1 MNWFE
6 RKTRLA
12 AIGIALA
19 CAGCLEARGGDV
31 HPAWVDKKEDSFN
44 SRRTNDTYV
53 FKLFRTEDTDLTSLQ
68 AGRFYPLYQYL
79 AGEYGADMN
88 TMSVEDIS
96 TDDYTTYRVSFKTP
110 SGTSAVIARLV
121 DQYDAIDFN
130 SEHAPFF
137 EYYQLFAIGKKD
149 SDVLFDEVAEVD
161 VNPTLAGIM
170 SVIPGAGQFYKGNS
184 RKGYAMLGTGIVLAG
199 AAAVTQMRAV
209 EWSDMMD
216 KEPSAR
222 ESWASKSHAMK
233 KQRNVLLGAMGIL
246 SALSVYDAFT
256 AEEFPRIRVR
266 KSDGASVSIA
276 PSSQS
281 AGIALTV
288 NF

>member
-1 MNWFE
+1 MNWIK

-12 AIGIALA
+12 AVGIALA
-19 CAGCLEARGGDV
+19 CVGGLEARGGDV
-31 HPAWVDKKEDSFN
+31 RPVWVDKKEDSFN
-44 SRRTNDTYV
+44 ARRTNDTYV

-121 DQYDAIDFN
+121 EQYDAIDFN
-130 SEHAPFF
+130 SEHSPFF

-149 SDVLFDEVAEVD
+149 SDVLFDEVVEVEI
-161 VNPTLAGIM
+161 NRTLAAVM
-170 SVIPGAGQFYKGNS
+170 SVFPGAGQFYKGNN
-184 RKGYAMLGTGIVLAG
+184 RKGYAMLGTGLLLAG
-199 AAAVTQMRAV
+199 GAVASQIRAV
-209 EWSDMMD
+209 EWSEMMEKD
-216 KEPSAR
+216 PGAR
-222 ESWASKSHAMK
+222 DSWASKSRAMK
-233 KQRNVLLGAMGIL
+233 QQRNALFGTLGIL
-246 SALSVYDAFT
+246 SALSVYDAIKG
-256 AEEFPRIRVR
+256 EEFPRVRVR

-288 NF
+288 YF